1 MDDSGYSDEEKSEDA
16 GDKVLLIQAT
26 KRNLLSE
33 LDCCVSS
40 TKGTNQPIK
49 ETKPK
54 KQKWGPEPLVDRPRR
69 NVGDNRTVSQKA
81 IDLQK
86 FKNLEAPTKGPGT
99 SFNHEYLSDIAD
111 KIDLS
116 QGKDKLTS
124 SLIID
129 DMINEENSK
138 SKEFENKNPEVLLPA
153 NLDVDL
159 VTEDISSQPQNKAKD
174 TWSQVVQRSINAAK
188 QKQVIK

>member
-40 TKGTNQPIK
+40 TEDTDQPIK
-49 ETKPK
+49 QTMPK

-86 FKNLEAPTKGPGT
+86 FKNLEA
-99 SFNHEYLSDIAD
+99 
-111 KIDLS
+111 
-116 QGKDKLTS
+116 LT
-124 SLIID
+124 
-129 DMINEENSK
+129 
-138 SKEFENKNPEVLLPA
+138 
-153 NLDVDL
+153 
-159 VTEDISSQPQNKAKD
+159 
-174 TWSQVVQRSINAAK
+174 
-188 QKQVIK
+188 